1 MKIIYSFVFFTF
13 LFQSQLAF
21 AGINKDLR
29 IATKTNNVESVKSL
43 ITKGADIESTNKKGK
58 TPLIIAAQFN
68 ALDAAKVL
76 VEAGAN
82 LNVQHNNGGT
92 PLFFAAKNDSVKV
105 AQLLLANGANS
116 TIKNTEGYTPYEIA
130 RENGSYLIEKL
141 LLNGR
146 RSVAL
151 MLDYEGKTIS
161 DDEFKNAAIAALSR
175 RGWQI
180 VEITTRQVNGVLEKS
195 DFIYKCRII
204 LTDKEIVIR
213 YVTGYGVVKLNY
225 LLNLEGDMRKTLG
238 L

>member
-13 LFQSQLAF
+13 LFQSQNAF
-21 AGINKDLR
+21 AEINKDLS
-29 IATKTNNVESVKSL
+29 IAAKTNNVAVVKSL
-43 ITKGADIESTNKKGK
+43 ITNDANIESTNTKGK
-58 TPLIIAAQFN
+58 TPLIIAAQYN
-68 ALDAAKVL
+68 AYEAAKVL
-76 VEAGAN
+76 VKAGAN
-82 LNVQHNNGGT
+82 LNAQDDNGGT
-92 PLFFAAKNDSVKV
+92 PLFYAAENDSVKV

-141 LLNGR
+141 LLNDR

-151 MLDYEGKTIS
+151 MLDYEGKAIS
-161 DDEFKNAAIAALSR
+161 DDEFKNAAIATLSR
-175 RGWQI
+175 RGWQLAE
-180 VEITTRQVNGVLEKS
+180 VTTKQVNGVLEKS

-213 YVTGYGVVKLNY
+213 YVNGYGVVKLNY